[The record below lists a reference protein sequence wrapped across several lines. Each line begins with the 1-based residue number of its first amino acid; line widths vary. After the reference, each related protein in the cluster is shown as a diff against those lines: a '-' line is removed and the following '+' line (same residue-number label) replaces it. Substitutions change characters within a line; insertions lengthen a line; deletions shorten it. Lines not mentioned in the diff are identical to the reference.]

1 VTRKD
6 VVVAEIF
13 QNELRKTARFFP
25 SIILIRITCI
35 EVKKSLCH
43 KHYAIQE
50 YGGADIRSNAFFT
63 SALEVNDL
71 IHFSSAQAPAK
82 YVLLPTE

>member
-1 VTRKD
+1 M
-6 VVVAEIF
+6 VVAEIF
-13 QNELRKTARFFP
+13 PNELRKTVRFFA
-25 SIILIRITCI
+25 SINLIRITCI
-35 EVKKSLCH
+35 EVKESLCH

-63 SALEVNDL
+63 SVLEVNDL
-71 IHFSSAQAPAK
+71 IHVSSALAPAK